1 MPDRYQFINGLFWL
15 AYPEGLG
22 TKLPVVSPNPV
33 GRIDPAC
40 LKVAHPDA
48 ADAAPVAKQL
58 IKIMFIQPY
67 INMPDRYQFIN
78 GLFWLAY
85 PEGLGTKLPV
95 VNPKIDPV
103 GSPKIDPVVNP
114 RIELDA
120 VVVVNPRIEPVEVAE
135 DISLDRIA
143 TFLHLDDV
151 DSNAIIQAPQGS
163 SETAIEIINGKRG
176 IVVCELSK
184 VSGSV
189 KVEGTKAYV
198 AQSPWIQSG
207 MIEDNILFGREMDGE
222 RYEKVLEACSLNK
235 HLEILSFGDQTAI
248 GERGINLSG
257 GQKHIQIV
265 RALYQQQ
272 QQHHYPIRLFI
283 KMLIFISLMI
293 RLVLLMLI
301 QEECM
306 LQFLDSKTVIYITHQ
321 VEFLPAA
328 DLILVLRDGRITQAG
343 KYNDILDS
351 GSDFMEL
358 VGAHKEALS
367 SIDSIGTTVDQSIK
381 MHLSISRSPM
391 SFFVSI
397 PSGRILNR
405 ALDKCQLGDEVRSKE
420 GKLKSPGR
428 SCSYEMVLVLEQGLI
443 EEYDSNKVAGR

>member
-1 MPDRYQFINGLFWL
+1 MPIRDWVSLLLFQ
-15 AYPEGLG
+15 
-22 TKLPVVSPNPV
+22 TKV
-33 GRIDPAC
+33 
-40 LKVAHPDA
+40 
-48 ADAAPVAKQL
+48 
-58 IKIMFIQPY
+58 
-67 INMPDRYQFIN
+67 
-78 GLFWLAY
+78 
-85 PEGLGTKLPV
+85 
-95 VNPKIDPV
+95 
-103 GSPKIDPVVNP
+103 
-114 RIELDA
+114 
-120 VVVVNPRIEPVEVAE
+120 
-135 DISLDRIA
+135 SLDRIA

-176 IVVCELSK
+176 IVVCEVSK

-222 RYEKVLEACSLNK
+222 RYEKVLEACSLKK

-272 QQHHYPIRLFI
+272 QQHHYPIGLFI

-301 QEECM
+301 QE
-306 LQFLDSKTVIYITHQ
+306 
-321 VEFLPAA
+321 
-328 DLILVLRDGRITQAG
+328 VLRDGRITQAG
-343 KYNDILDS
+343 KYNGILDS